1 MPEKKTVQRARRL
14 KKEGKSPSQ
23 QAGVFVEEEMHEA
36 KRGRGAASRKQAIAI
51 ALSVARKSGAKIPPP
66 PRYKA
71 PK

>member
-1 MPEKKTVQRARRL
+1 MPL
-14 KKEGKSPSQ
+14 LPGKSNIGHNI
-23 QAGVFVEEEMHEA
+23 QAETDAG
-36 KRGRGAASRKQAIAI
+36 KPRKQAIAI